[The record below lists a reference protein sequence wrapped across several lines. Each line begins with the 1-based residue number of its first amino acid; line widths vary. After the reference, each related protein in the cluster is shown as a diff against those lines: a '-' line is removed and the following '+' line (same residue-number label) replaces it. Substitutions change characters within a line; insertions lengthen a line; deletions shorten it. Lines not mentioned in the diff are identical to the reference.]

1 MLNRGDCLIEVDAY
15 YRWLFNRGDYLIEVT
30 AWASLTVL
38 TKIINYDGEVPGVLP

>member
-1 MLNRGDCLIEVDAY
+1 MRPFNTDDCS
-15 YRWLFNRGDYLIEVT
+15 IEVT